1 MKKIRIFI
9 ADDHAFVRMGISSLL
24 ETESDLAM
32 VGEAADGEEAVAE
45 IRRLQPDIAILD
57 LMMPKKDGVAVT
69 REILAHSSPTRV
81 IIITSFASADGL
93 AQAIEAGAAGV
104 VMKNEDSTRLVE
116 AIRTVAAG
124 GQSIP
129 DDLQREIARHPPVPP
144 LSSRQSEVLTSMVNG
159 ATNREIAAQLGISV
173 DRVEEHVAVL
183 MDKLGAANR
192 TEAVAITLRKHLL
205 KI

>member
-9 ADDHAFVRMGISSLL
+9 ADDHAFVRMGITSLL
-24 ETESDLAM
+24 ETESDLTM

-45 IRRLQPDIAILD
+45 IRRLKPDIAILD
-57 LMMPKKDGVAVT
+57 LMMPRKDGVAVT
-69 REILAHSSPTRV
+69 REILIQSPATRV
-81 IIITSFASADGL
+81 IIITSFATADGL
-93 AQAIEAGAAGV
+93 AQAIEAGAVGV
-104 VMKNEDSTRLVE
+104 VMKNEDSTRLIDT
-116 AIRTVAAG
+116 IRTVATG

-129 DDLQREIARHPPVPP
+129 EDLQREIARHPPVPP
-144 LSSRQSEVLTSMVNG
+144 LSSRQSEVLTSMVRG
-159 ATNREIAAQLGISV
+159 ATNREIAEQLGISV

-192 TEAVAITLRKHLL
+192 TEAVAIALRKHLL